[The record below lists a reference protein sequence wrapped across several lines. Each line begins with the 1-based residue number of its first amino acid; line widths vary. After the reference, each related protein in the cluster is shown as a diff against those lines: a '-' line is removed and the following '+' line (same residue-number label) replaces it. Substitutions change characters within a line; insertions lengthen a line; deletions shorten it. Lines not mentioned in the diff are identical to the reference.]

1 MPYLASCEAVVSSKA
16 LAGGMVL
23 VTIIIAVVAGSY
35 VPINTDG

>member
-1 MPYLASCEAVVSSKA
+1 VAVVSSKA